1 MRIVYEFFLYGTQP
15 QCIRRKLEQLKNSQD
30 SYISVYKCSN

>member
-1 MRIVYEFFLYGTQP
+1 MRIVYELLYDTQP

-30 SYISVYKCSN
+30 SCISVYKCS